1 MFTDILLLILIA
13 LLLLLLWTILQ
24 KKAGAGGGSGNE
36 PLPNFPI
43 PRPKSNFVEPPRQ
56 EVKIQFDEREEDVRI
71 EPRTLILAPNNQA
84 AWSSAQGK
92 VEIRFSPGDSPFG
105 GSSFKSASGGV
116 SLSGIPRVDGPHE
129 REVNYLVLFTTSDG
143 RLFTDAAS
151 LVVTKRG
158 QGEQGY

>member
-1 MFTDILLLILIA
+1 MLTNILLLSL
-13 LLLLLLWTILQ
+13 LLVLLLLLWALLNR
-24 KKAGAGGGSGNE
+24 KAGAGGGTGNE
-36 PLPNFPI
+36 PLPKFPI

-71 EPRTLILAPNNQA
+71 EPRTLILAPNKQA
-84 AWSSAQGK
+84 AWSSTQGK
-92 VEIRFSPGDSPFG
+92 VEIRFSPGDSPFSG
-105 GSSFKSASGGV
+105 ASFISASRGV
-116 SLSGIPRVDGPHE
+116 SLSGIPRVDAPHE